1 MINSLK
7 KGFTL
12 TELIIS
18 LAIVGLIAVLAVP
31 ALMNDV
37 YTKAYINQLKNM
49 SAMLEQLAADQM
61 INKRTTN
68 LSDTDFKAAANLL
81 TTSNFAI
88 VGTSGTLLNGIT
100 YKKADGTAATVEEK
114 SSTAIRLKN
123 GVVLG
128 YAPSASTDT
137 TYAGTFILDVNGTD
151 NPNMVGRDL
160 FVFKITKKGKI
171 ASGASSTTLA
181 TCNGGDAKACYGY
194 LVENNWKY

>member
-1 MINSLK
+1 MKNKIK

-18 LAIVGLIAVLAVP
+18 LAIVGSIAVLVIP
-31 ALMNDV
+31 SLVSDV

-49 SAMLEQLAADQM
+49 SAMIEQLAADQM
-61 INKRTTN
+61 INKRTPN

-81 TTSNFAI
+81 TSSNFAI
-88 VGTSGTLLNGIT
+88 VGSSGALLNGVT
-100 YKKADGTAATVEEK
+100 YKKANGTTATVSEK
-114 SSTAIRLKN
+114 SYTAIRLKN

-160 FVFKITKKGKI
+160 FVFKITKKGKT
-171 ASGASSTTLA
+171 ASGASTISLSS
-181 TCNGGDAKACYGY
+181 CDGGDAKACYGY
-194 LVENNWKY
+194 LVQNNWKY